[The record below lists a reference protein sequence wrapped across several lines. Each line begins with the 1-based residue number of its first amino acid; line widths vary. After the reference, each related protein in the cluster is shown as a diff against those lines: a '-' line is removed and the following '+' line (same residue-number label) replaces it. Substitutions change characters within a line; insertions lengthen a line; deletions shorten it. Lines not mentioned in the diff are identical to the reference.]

1 MELRFGV
8 IGTGYMGKLEARL
21 AQQVRGCSLVGV
33 CNRTAAVAGELAREL
48 ACEHFAS
55 VEELLAHQDV
65 NAVVVATAN
74 HAHLEPVVA
83 AARAGKHIFLEKP
96 MALTA
101 ADCRTMMEAARE
113 AGVTLFTAHPQRFMD
128 GVRVA
133 RAALQAGEIGKPV
146 ALRVERYFWIEPQIP
161 SGRDARTTRED
172 GRDARTA
179 RGEGKGASW
188 KRVKELSG
196 GHLFHHIHELCTARY
211 LLGDYETVYAQMGN
225 LAHTEEGSEAEEDV
239 VQVATRFGSG
249 VLGTFEFGSAYRR
262 RQHYFR
268 IHGTEGTIIIN
279 LQGGTLTISGRSGE
293 IMRPIYDDPE
303 EQRSS
308 DDAYSQMGKGR
319 VHGSPL
325 EEVPL
330 FLRELVADEF
340 RAMVEQVNGS
350 FDDPGNEDLFGGEA
364 GLRSVEAAQGARLS
378 QDRREVVSLPLGDA

>member
-21 AQQVRGCSLVGV
+21 AQQVPGCSLVGV
-33 CNRTAAVAGELAREL
+33 CNRTAAVAAELAQEL
-48 ACEHFAS
+48 GCEHFES
-55 VEELLAHQDV
+55 VEGLLAHPDV

-74 HAHLEPVVA
+74 NAHLESVVA
-83 AARAGKHIFLEKP
+83 AARVGKHIFLEKP

-133 RAALQAGEIGKPV
+133 RAALRAGEIGKPV
-146 ALRVERYFWIEPQIP
+146 ALRVERYFWIEPTG
-161 SGRDARTTRED
+161 SGRDARTR
-172 GRDARTA
+172 
-179 RGEGKGASW
+179 RGKKAGEVSW

-225 LAHTEEGSEAEEDV
+225 LAHTDEGPEAEEDV
-239 VQVATRFGSG
+239 VQVATRFKSG

-293 IMRPIYDDPE
+293 IMRPMYDDPE

-340 RAMVEQVNGS
+340 TAMVEQVNGT